1 MQLMAEV
8 KKMERTLLSVFPIL
22 SAKVRLTNEWN
33 RDTLFVSLYPQTR
46 TEKPTDI
53 NIISS
58 NIAKFPNVLT
68 LEQLKKEIAT
78 NGKSFIGCFFF
89 DVDFYNDVYGGVT
102 ATAVAEQSRESSYL
116 LWSQKTLGYINNLE
130 IEQRI
135 YEGYSHNWNYTNR
148 THNYFILMSTF
159 GLDVDHK
166 HNEKGEDIT
175 PTYGKMYEEV
185 RKRIIDY
192 DLNTL
197 FAYKTFSDPVKGERF
212 RIVFKTDVP
221 IFNWDLAHSL
231 LLGLE
236 QIFKEYFDPACK
248 DVNRIYHGGSS
259 LIEEIHPLFGT
270 PVELDKFFRIVAQDI
285 KNKDSKNYS
294 RNLEHFSK
302 ETGLVIR
309 NNAFAIRTVELSD
322 EEVQELRKNELDT
335 YNKEFMKDYH
345 FEISADTH
353 KDFFQ
358 DEIFEEII
366 GTYYIYIRQY
376 DDFLKNDKHKFYEIC
391 MSANKRCKPKKNKPK
406 ANNNETDEQEQQ
418 EEYIFEVYKQSGKIE
433 SIQIKDWQVV
443 SDKCQLFREFIQG
456 KNEMR
461 HDLLYKL
468 SLSLM
473 YFVGGTKRFLDTI
486 NSLPVY
492 ADEQRKDWN
501 SYIDY
506 NKRAC
511 YSPANCDNFCPYA
524 DNCNHLRNMRDT
536 VVPRNGIYT
545 IREIDF
551 VELSVIEEQL
561 EKELRKFYIMEGY
574 YFYEQIG
581 KRKI

>member
-116 LWSQKTLGYINNLE
+116 LWSQKTLGYINNLD
-130 IEQRI
+130 IEQDI
-135 YEGYSHNWNYTNR
+135 FEKYNCNWNNTNR
-148 THNYFILMSTF
+148 LQNYFILMSTF

-166 HNEKGEDIT
+166 QNEKGEDIT
-175 PTYGKMYEEV
+175 PPYGKMYEEV
-185 RKRIIDY
+185 RQRIIDY

-212 RIVFKTDVP
+212 RIVFKIDVP

-358 DEIFEEII
+358 DETFEEII

-376 DDFLKNDKHKFYEIC
+376 DDFLKKGKHKFYEIC
-391 MSANKRCKPKKNKPK
+391 MSANKRCKPKKNKAK
-406 ANNNETDEQEQQ
+406 SNDNEIDEQERQ
-418 EEYIFEVYKQSGKIE
+418 EETIFEVCKQSIKIE
-433 SIQIKDWQVV
+433 SIQIKDWQTI
-443 SDKCQLFREFIQG
+443 SNKCQLYREFIEG
-456 KNEMR
+456 KKEMK
-461 HDLLYKL
+461 HELLYKL

-473 YFVGGTKRFLDTI
+473 YIVGGTKRFLETI

>member
-1 MQLMAEV
+1 MEEV
-8 KKMERTLLSVFPIL
+8 KTVDVTLSTVYPI
-22 SAKVRLTNEWN
+22 SSMKVRLTNDWN
-33 RDTLFVSLYPQTR
+33 TDTIFCSVFPEQFKQ
-46 TEKPTDI
+46 KPE
-53 NIISS
+53 N
-58 NIAKFPNVLT
+58 NGYVMGAIAGFPNVLK
-68 LEQLKKEIAT
+68 LDQLKEEVIKGRT
-78 NGKSFIGCFFF
+78 FIGALFF
-89 DVDFYNDVYGGVT
+89 DIDFYKQLYGGIT
-102 ATAVAEQSRESSYL
+102 SLGILMQTNQRAYL
-116 LWSQKTLGYINNLE
+116 IWARKIYSQYMEEINQDILKEN
-130 IEQRI
+130 
-135 YEGYSHNWNYTNR
+135 NYLTNNVR
-148 THNYFILMSTF
+148 MTENYFVMLSTF

-175 PTYGKMYEEV
+175 PPYGKMYEEV
-185 RKRIIDY
+185 RQRIIDY

-212 RIVFKTDVP
+212 RIVFKIDVP

-248 DVNRIYHGGSS
+248 NVNRIFHGGSS
-259 LIEEIHPLFGT
+259 LIEETHSLFGT

-294 RNLEHFSK
+294 RNLGQFSK
-302 ETGLVIR
+302 NTGLVIR

-322 EEVQELRKNELDT
+322 DEVQELRKNELDT
-335 YNKEFMKDYH
+335 YNKDFMKDYH
-345 FEISADTH
+345 FEVSAETH
-353 KDFFQ
+353 KDFFR
-358 DEIFEEII
+358 DENFEEII

-376 DDFLKNDKHKFYEIC
+376 DDFLKNGKHKFYEIC
-391 MSANKRCKPKKNKPK
+391 MSANKIYKPKKDKQKSNDNK
-406 ANNNETDEQEQQ
+406 TDEQEQQ
-418 EEYIFEVYKQSGKIE
+418 EETIFELCKQSIKIE
-433 SIQIKDWQVV
+433 SIQIKDWQTI
-443 SDKCQLFREFIQG
+443 SDKCQLYREFIEG
-456 KNEMR
+456 KKEMK
-461 HDLLYKL
+461 HELLYKL

-473 YFVGGTKRFLDTI
+473 YIVGGTKRFLETI

-551 VELSVIEEQL
+551 VELSVIE
-561 EKELRKFYIMEGY
+561 KELAKENRKFYKMEGY
-574 YFYEQIG
+574 LLYEQVG
-581 KRKI
+581 KRKL

>member
-1 MQLMAEV
+1 MKEI

-33 RDTLFVSLYPQTR
+33 RDTLFVSLYPQPR
-46 TEKPTDI
+46 TEKPTQEDFF
-53 NIISS
+53 IISP
-58 NIAKFPNVLT
+58 NIAKFPNILT
-68 LEQLKKEIAT
+68 LEQLKEEIAI
-78 NGKSFIGCFFF
+78 NGKSFIGSWFI
-89 DVDFYNDVYGGVT
+89 DVDFYNQVYGGIT
-102 ATAVAEQSRESSYL
+102 ASSIVDQSWDSAYL
-116 LWSQKTLGYINNLE
+116 IWCRRTLDYINNLD
-130 IEQRI
+130 IEQEI
-135 YEGYSHNWNYTNR
+135 FEKYNCNWNNTNR
-148 THNYFILMSTF
+148 TQNHFILMSTF

-175 PTYGKMYEEV
+175 PAYGEMYKEV

-221 IFNWDLAHSL
+221 IFNWDLARSL

-248 DVNRIYHGGSS
+248 DVNRIFHGGSS
-259 LIEEIHPLFGT
+259 LIEETHPLFGT
-270 PVELDKFFRIVAQDI
+270 PVELDKLFRIVAQDI
-285 KNKDSKNYS
+285 KNKDKVNYS
-294 RNLEHFSK
+294 RNLEKFAR

-309 NNAFAIRTVELSD
+309 NNAFAISTVELSD
-322 EEVQELRKNELDT
+322 DEVQELRKNELDT
-335 YNKEFMKDYH
+335 YNKDFMKDYH

-358 DEIFEEII
+358 NENFEEII

-376 DDFLKNDKHKFYEIC
+376 DDFFKNGKHKFYEIC
-391 MSANKRCKPKKNKPK
+391 MSANKKIKQQKARNKESK
-406 ANNNETDEQEQQ
+406 ETTEQEQQ
-418 EEYIFEVYKQSGKIE
+418 EETIFEVCKQSIKIE
-433 SIQIKDWQVV
+433 SIQIKDWQIV
-443 SDKCQLFREFIQG
+443 SDKCQLYREFVEG
-456 KNEMR
+456 KKEMK
-461 HDLLYKL
+461 HELLYKL

-473 YFVGGTKRFLDTI
+473 YIVGGTKRFLETI

-524 DNCNHLRNMRDT
+524 DNCNHIHNIRNT
-536 VVPRNGIYT
+536 VAPRNGIYK
-545 IREIDF
+545 IGEIDF
-551 VELSVIEEQL
+551 VELSVIEQQL
-561 EKELRKFYIMEGY
+561 EEELRKFYIMEGY